1 MSYAVEDGTEESS
14 PRFETIERTNTT
26 ESGTPN
32 AVHERQPSTSA
43 LRVTRNSTLSDPFS
57 IAPELND
64 TQDTFRQGL
73 RNRIQQSEEQTVQ
86 APPPP
91 PPPPRPTQ
99 RERRQNF
106 APIRLPPLPPTILE
120 RTLNFALMILMIVIS
135 LLFLRSFFFIK
146 GK

>member
-1 MSYAVEDGTEESS
+1 MSNAVEDEPGTEESS
-14 PRFETIERTNTT
+14 P
-26 ESGTPN
+26 
-32 AVHERQPSTSA
+32 HERQPSTSA

-64 TQDTFRQGL
+64 TQDTPRQV

-91 PPPPRPTQ
+91 PPPRPTQ
-99 RERRQNF
+99 RERRQIF
-106 APIRLPPLPPTILE
+106 APIRLPPTILE

-135 LLFLRSFFFIK
+135 LLFLRSFFIK

>member
-1 MSYAVEDGTEESS
+1 MSHAVEDEPGTEESS
-14 PRFETIERTNTT
+14 P
-26 ESGTPN
+26 
-32 AVHERQPSTSA
+32 HERQSSTSA

-57 IAPELND
+57 IAPELNV

-135 LLFLRSFFFIK
+135 LLFLRSFFIK